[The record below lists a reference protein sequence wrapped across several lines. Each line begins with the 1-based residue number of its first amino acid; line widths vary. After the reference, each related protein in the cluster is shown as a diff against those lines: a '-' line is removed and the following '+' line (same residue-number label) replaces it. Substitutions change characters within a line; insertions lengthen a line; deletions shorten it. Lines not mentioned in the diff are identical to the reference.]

1 MEQMNLIAMIVFL
14 STGVL
19 MIGLGIPMAARKIK
33 QNMFYGAR
41 LKYTLMDE
49 EIWWEVNA
57 RAGKDMIII
66 GIVLAALG
74 IGAVFYFKEQPLSLY
89 YLIGGT
95 GVEMI
100 LIIVMTVRSIALSNK
115 MAKEKGLK

>member
-1 MEQMNLIAMIVFL
+1 MENMNLIAMIVFL
-14 STGVL
+14 SSGVL

-33 QNMFYGAR
+33 QNQLYGAR

-57 RAGKDMIII
+57 QAGKDMIIL

-74 IGAVFYFKEQPLSLY
+74 IGAIFYFKEPPLSQY

-95 GVEMI
+95 AVELI
-100 LIIVMTVRSIALSNK
+100 LVILMTVRSVGLSNK